1 MKNKVDSAEEQDK
14 KLRQLQETCMHPMII
29 TYNDPCTK
37 TGEWIDFFI
46 KRCCVCSVILS
57 RRTWCNNCYKEISDD
72 EIKTIELGFELCPD
86 CFKDK
91 DAFLKCLFDSSN
103 LEK

>member
-1 MKNKVDSAEEQDK
+1 MNK

-29 TYNDPCTK
+29 TYNDPCSK

-57 RRTWCNNCYKEISDD
+57 RKTWCNNCYKEISDD
-72 EIKTIELGFELCPD
+72 EIKTIELGFELCSD
-86 CFKDK
+86 CFMDK
-91 DAFLKCLFDSSN
+91 DAFLKRLFDSSN